1 MGGHIELLLVTLFL
15 HHLPE
20 LIKQGKVYA
29 AVPPLYK
36 TITAKETKYWVPN
49 QLSEYK
55 KYIRNHKN
63 CEIIRF
69 KGLGEMSSDEL
80 YETTMNPEHRTL
92 IQLTTDNI
100 EQTLKLYDTLMG
112 KTPALRR
119 DFIMKNKLSSIT
131 DENDDLF
138 EDEDYD
144 DLN

>member
-1 MGGHIELLLVTLFL
+1 
-15 HHLPE
+15 
-20 LIKQGKVYA
+20 
-29 AVPPLYK
+29 
-36 TITAKETKYWVPN
+36 
-49 QLSEYK
+49 
-55 KYIRNHKN
+55 
-63 CEIIRF
+63 
-69 KGLGEMSSDEL
+69 MSSDEL